1 VTTARDIRD
10 AEWVCRSNASNLRRF
25 ATPVALDP
33 LASAHNMRLAVLW
46 EDMADVHAEYAAE
59 LEGEQESSGVAH
71 RRPQDSAFRPAPTAD
86 PVRTGVGVGWV
97 VG

>member
-46 EDMADVHAEYAAE
+46 EDMADAHAEYAAE
-59 LEGEQESSGVAH
+59 LEGEENPATSPVQNVTGEGRVSGEAARPSSVAQ
-71 RRPQDSAFRPAPTAD
+71 RS
-86 PVRTGVGVGWV
+86 
-97 VG
+97 